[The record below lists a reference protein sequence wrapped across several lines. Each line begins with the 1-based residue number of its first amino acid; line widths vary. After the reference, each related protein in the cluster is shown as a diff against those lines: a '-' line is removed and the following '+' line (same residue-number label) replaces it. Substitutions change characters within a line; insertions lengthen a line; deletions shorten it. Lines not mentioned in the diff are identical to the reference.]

1 MTATTT
7 TTASPKWTDR
17 WFNLSEPAPRFRLI
31 ALIEAITWLLLIIG
45 MILKRTADI
54 ESATMVPGMLHGIA
68 FMIYLG
74 ITMWTA
80 SELGWGRKVTVLA
93 LLASIPPFFTL
104 IFEWWAER
112 KGHLFS
118 LAEGEAVLEAEGDS
132 AESETVPQ

>member
-1 MTATTT
+1 MTTT
-7 TTASPKWTDR
+7 SASPTWTDR

-31 ALIEAITWLLLIIG
+31 ALIEAMTWLLLIIG

-68 FMIYLG
+68 FMVYLG
-74 ITMWTA
+74 VTIWTA

-118 LAEGEAVLEAEGDS
+118 LAEGAAVLAEDVDS
-132 AESETVPQ
+132 GNRETITQ

>member
-1 MTATTT
+1 MSTTT
-7 TTASPKWTDR
+7 TPNWTER

-31 ALIEAITWLLLIIG
+31 ALIEAVTWLLLIIG
-45 MILKRTADI
+45 MTLKYAGGI

-74 ITMWTA
+74 ITIWTA
-80 SELGWGRKVTVLA
+80 SELGWGAKVTILA

-104 IFEWWAER
+104 VFEWWAER

-118 LAEGEAVLEAEGDS
+118 LAEGSAALDAERASD
-132 AESETVPQ
+132 ERETIVK